1 MTLSKC
7 AFGIIIGT
15 LAAASPAAFAQSE
28 VMVGWQTAAS
38 VPGVFTLVWSDIPM
52 LKPAAIE
59 DLQEIRDAIA
69 KLGIDLPAVIVSDN
83 GRSVACTCAKRGDDP
98 TPPAGVTV
106 WPDWKDADSSIGF
119 ADVSQVRFISNNH
132 VLLSQHPT
140 GGPYSSYIVDLR
152 QPTTRFRFTG
162 YQLETVRVTDAGKWA
177 ALAGDGT
184 LNVGQLDPS
193 GKEGTITANAV
204 PIAGEIRNLIWR
216 KDGRFLLL
224 ERTGPLIEVRHAKD
238 WSLVSSIP
246 GGLGP
251 DERSVSPAGRD
262 SCLGYQPGASEC
274 VFTVS
279 TSGEITAQQWPH
291 QIAAET
297 GVFVSPLRKFVT
309 TQRRDMN
316 GLVTRECRKTAEAT
330 SIDVTPTWSAV
341 PQGTKIQEL
350 GWLLWEP

>member
-1 MTLSKC
+1 M
-7 AFGIIIGT
+7 
-15 LAAASPAAFAQSE
+15 
-28 VMVGWQTAAS
+28 
-38 VPGVFTLVWSDIPM
+38 
-52 LKPAAIE
+52 
-59 DLQEIRDAIA
+59 
-69 KLGIDLPAVIVSDN
+69 
-83 GRSVACTCAKRGDDP
+83 
-98 TPPAGVTV
+98 
-106 WPDWKDADSSIGF
+106 
-119 ADVSQVRFISNNH
+119 
-132 VLLSQHPT
+132 
-140 GGPYSSYIVDLR
+140 
-152 QPTTRFRFTG
+152 
-162 YQLETVRVTDAGKWA
+162 
-177 ALAGDGT
+177 
-184 LNVGQLDPS
+184 
-193 GKEGTITANAV
+193 
-204 PIAGEIRNLIWR
+204 
-216 KDGRFLLL
+216 LL

-341 PQGTKIQEL
+341 PQGTKIQEF